1 MKSPPDQIQV
11 PRKFGQFLDFAG
23 IHGTL
28 LEERTANFID
38 CGKGDTGWA
47 FQNILDLFTSKRNEL
62 SRNRSLLQQLETKGH

>member
-38 CGKGDTGWA
+38 CGKGI
-47 FQNILDLFTSKRNEL
+47 QNGHSRIFLIYSLPKETS
-62 SRNRSLLQQLETKGH
+62 